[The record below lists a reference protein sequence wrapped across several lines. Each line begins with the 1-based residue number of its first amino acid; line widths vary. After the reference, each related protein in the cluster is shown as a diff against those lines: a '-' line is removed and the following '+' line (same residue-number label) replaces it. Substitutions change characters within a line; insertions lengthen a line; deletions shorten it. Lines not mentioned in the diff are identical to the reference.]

1 MSGDATDGDG
11 DATDG
16 DGAIGTSAA
25 PAPAPVAGPPPR
37 PRHSARWIGLAVL
50 VIGAGLIAVLA
61 TRPSA
66 QAVETY
72 SPLVGRQAPAIS
84 GATVE
89 GTTYRLA
96 SPPGHYVVVNFF
108 ASWCIPCQEEGPEL
122 VAFAFQH
129 QQTGDASVVSVVY
142 TDTVSQARAYQQTIG
157 ATWPTMADI
166 SGTIA
171 YQYGVRSPPSTFVI
185 APDGRVVAFLT
196 SSVTAAQLN
205 SIIDEAKLSNP

>member
-1 MSGDATDGDG
+1 MTDLATP
-11 DATDG
+11 
-16 DGAIGTSAA
+16 
-25 PAPAPVAGPPPR
+25 PAPPVPPSPPPT
-37 PRHSARWIGLAVL
+37 RHTARWAGLLIL
-50 VIGAGLIAVLA
+50 VVAAGLIAVLA
-61 TRPSA
+61 TRPPATVSEV
-66 QAVETY
+66 QN
-72 SPLVGRQAPAIS
+72 PLVGHASPRIS
-84 GATVE
+84 GTTVD
-89 GTTYRLA
+89 GSTFSLPA
-96 SPPGHYVVVNFF
+96 VPGKFVVVNFF

>member
-1 MSGDATDGDG
+1 M
-11 DATDG
+11 
-16 DGAIGTSAA
+16 
-25 PAPAPVAGPPPR
+25 
-37 PRHSARWIGLAVL
+37 
-50 VIGAGLIAVLA
+50 
-61 TRPSA
+61 
-66 QAVETY
+66 
-72 SPLVGRQAPAIS
+72 
-84 GATVE
+84 
-89 GTTYRLA
+89 
-96 SPPGHYVVVNFF
+96 
-108 ASWCIPCQEEGPEL
+108 
-122 VAFAFQH
+122 
-129 QQTGDASVVSVVY
+129 VY